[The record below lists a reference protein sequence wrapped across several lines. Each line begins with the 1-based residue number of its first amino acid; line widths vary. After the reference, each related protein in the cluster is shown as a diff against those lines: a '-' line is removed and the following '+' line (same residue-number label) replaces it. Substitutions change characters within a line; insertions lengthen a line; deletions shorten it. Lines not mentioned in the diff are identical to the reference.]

1 MPRLA
6 YHRGRCQPE
15 TRSSAKRVSVGDPA
29 KVCVTRTRSLGGKHE
44 ETLDNGALSAL
55 LSGTAMAETVGV
67 SIARFDDNFLTV
79 MRNGMT
85 DYAGTLDGVD
95 LQVEDA
101 TDDVAKQLDQI
112 NNFIAAGVDAIV
124 VNAVDTSAT
133 QAMTNAADAAGVPLV
148 YVNREPVNVN
158 ELPDGQAF
166 VASNEIESG
175 TLEAFQICR
184 NLRAEGKAGGANGY
198 ILMGQLSNQA
208 AVQRTKDVDDVIGM
222 DMCNFM
228 NIIDRQTAEWSR
240 DKAQD
245 LMTNWL
251 SSGQDFDFVIAN
263 NDEMAIGAIQA
274 MKAQGLDMATIQVG
288 GVDATQDALVAMQA
302 GDLDVTVFQDA
313 NGQGAGSVETALKL
327 ARGEE
332 VDKKV
337 YIPFKL
343 VTPDNVGDFL
353 DKN

>member
-1 MPRLA
+1 MKKTIFA
-6 YHRGRCQPE
+6 AGI
-15 TRSSAKRVSVGDPA
+15 A
-29 KVCVTRTRSLGGKHE
+29 
-44 ETLDNGALSAL
+44 ALMATS
-55 LSGTAMAETVGV
+55 AMAETIGV
-67 SIARFDDNFLTV
+67 TMARFDDNFLTV
-79 MRNGMT
+79 LRNGIEEVANGM
-85 DYAGTLDGVD
+85 DGVD
-95 LQVEDA
+95 VQIEDA

-112 NNFIAAGVDAIV
+112 NNFIASGVDAII

-133 QAMTNAADAAGVPLV
+133 QAMTAAAEAAGVPLV
-148 YVNREPVNVN
+148 YVNREPVNVD
-158 ELPDGQAF
+158 ELPDNQAF

-184 NLRAEGKAGGANGY
+184 NLRAAGKAGGARAY
-198 ILMGQLSNQA
+198 LMMGQLSNQA
-208 AVQRTKDVDDVIGM
+208 AVQRTKDVEDVIGM
-222 DMCNFM
+222 DMCNF
-228 NIIDRQTAEWSR
+228 ITLIDKQTAEWSR

-251 SSGQDFDFVIAN
+251 SSGEPFDAVIAN

-274 MKAQGLDMATIQVG
+274 MKAAGIDMADVQVG
-288 GVDATQDALVAMQA
+288 GVDATQDALLAMAA

-313 NGQGAGSVETALKL
+313 HGQGAGSVNAALAL

-332 VDKKV
+332 VDQKV

-343 VTPDNVGDFL
+343 VTPDNLGEFL